1 VDDLRNQ
8 VALVAHD
15 ASVVDSMLRVAN
27 ANSWQLQHFETC
39 EFWLR
44 QVAEDLS
51 WNGAVPSSLQTGCLL
66 IQATLSSRELP
77 NDLART
83 CSLRAGLPVVIL
95 THTPTVDGVVAAM
108 RAGAGN
114 LIEFPCSDEQYE
126 QVIRGALDEGE
137 KIYPKVIRAHESRSR
152 LSKLS
157 SNEQVILNK
166 LMDGRS
172 NKAIASTLQMG
183 LRTVELR
190 RARLLQKMDA
200 KNLAELVRLV
210 CESRALTS

>member
-1 VDDLRNQ
+1 MDELSSQ
-8 VALVAHD
+8 VALITND
-15 ASVVDSMLRVAN
+15 ASVVDSMLRIAD

-44 QVAEDLS
+44 QVAGDLS
-51 WNGAVPSSLQTGCLL
+51 WNGAVPLSLQTGCLL

-77 NDLART
+77 NDLARV

-126 QVIRGALDEGE
+126 QVIRGALDDGARM
-137 KIYPKVIRAHESRSR
+137 YPKVVRAHESRSR

-157 SNEQVILNK
+157 ADEQAILDK

-190 RARLLQKMDA
+190 RARLLQKTGS

-210 CESRALTS
+210 CEARALTS

>member
-1 VDDLRNQ
+1 VDELRNQ
-8 VALVAHD
+8 VALITND
-15 ASVVDSMLRVAN
+15 ASVVDLTLCIADAN
-27 ANSWQLQHFETC
+27 AWQLQHFETC

-44 QVAEDLS
+44 QVAGDLS

-66 IQATLSSRELP
+66 IQATLSTRELP
-77 NDLART
+77 NDLTRA

-126 QVIRGALDEGE
+126 QVIRGALDDGA
-137 KIYPKVIRAHESRSR
+137 KMYPKVVRAHESRSR

-157 SNEQVILNK
+157 SDEQAILDK

-190 RARLLQKMDA
+190 RARLLQKMGS

-210 CESRALTS
+210 CEARALTS